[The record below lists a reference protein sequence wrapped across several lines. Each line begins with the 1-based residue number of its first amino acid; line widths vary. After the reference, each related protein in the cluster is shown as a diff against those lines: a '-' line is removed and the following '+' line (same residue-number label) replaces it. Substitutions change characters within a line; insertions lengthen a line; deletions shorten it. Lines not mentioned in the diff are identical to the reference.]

1 MKQAPPAAAPKKT
14 VARPPQL
21 RRRQRPSQ
29 ETPGLLQPT
38 HKSHPFSRSYR
49 AILPTSLI
57 YIFSKTR
64 DLLSLKPAADYC
76 TTLLEY
82 HSFQM
87 IFTESGKGRENFH
100 QNVDVLQG
108 HGVCQSVTLIR
119 HSVGFLIER
128 AQLPRQR
135 LPAAQTAPHA
145 RVACFPL
152 NREENSAL
160 ASPLCLI
167 FHLRRRQKLS
177 LAREF

>member
-1 MKQAPPAAAPKKT
+1 MPPRPRHETGPTSSSPEEDALPH
-14 VARPPQL
+14 PPQF
-21 RRRQRPSQ
+21 RRKQRPSQ
-29 ETPGLLQPT
+29 GTPGLLQPT

-87 IFTESGKGRENFH
+87 IFTESGKGRENFL
-100 QNVDVLQG
+100 QNEDVLQG

-119 HSVGFLIER
+119 HSVGFIIER
-128 AQLPRQR
+128 AETPGSV
-135 LPAAQTAPHA
+135 ATARRPH
-145 RVACFPL
+145 PPG
-152 NREENSAL
+152 
-160 ASPLCLI
+160 SPV
-167 FHLRRRQKLS
+167 S
-177 LAREF
+177 L

>member
-1 MKQAPPAAAPKKT
+1 MKQAPQAAAPNQP
-14 VARPPQL
+14 VAQPPQV
-21 RRRQRPSQ
+21 RHKQRPSQ
-29 ETPGLLQPT
+29 ETPSLLQPT

-64 DLLSLKPAADYC
+64 DLISLKPAADYC

-87 IFTESGKGRENFH
+87 IFTESGKGRENFL
-100 QNVDVLQG
+100 QNEDVLQG

-119 HSVGFLIER
+119 HSVGFIVGR
-128 AQLPRQR
+128 AETPQPVLP
-135 LPAAQTAPHA
+135 PAATPPPA

-167 FHLRRRQKLS
+167 FHLRRRQK
-177 LAREF
+177 